1 MTRKT
6 MMTPA
11 RFDVL
16 CALIGMRQS
25 KSREAARLVIVWGYT
40 GVEAASRTGVSKAG
54 VYKATSRIRKGLQL
68 ARQAV
73 GLSDER

>member
-1 MTRKT
+1 VTRKT

-11 RFDVL
+11 RFDAI
-16 CALIGMRQS
+16 CELIGMRQS
-25 KSREAARLVIVWGYT
+25 QSREAARMVMVLGYS
-40 GVEAASRTGVSKAG
+40 GVEVARSTGVSKAG
-54 VYKATSRIRKGLQL
+54 VYKATARIRKGLQL